1 MLAMYLL
8 YNILVPHTN
17 LYTTAYHFSPNESSS
32 PSKKVRLG
40 QVAPRMHP
48 VENLYH
54 HRDQIG
60 RFLKFLVTN
69 LVEKLYGDFLGKSYN
84 SCGYFWATF
93 GKNDIWSHCDY
104 DTYLAI
110 IPITVSVY
118 FTVKQF
124 CSKDTKTK
132 ISLVDSSTRCIHR
145 YQVRIPSHS
154 VYVLFC
160 RNLIGS

>member
-1 MLAMYLL
+1 MYLL

-40 QVAPRMHP
+40 SENAPCRKP
-48 VENLYH
+48 LPSPWPDWAIFKVLG
-54 HRDQIG
+54 D
-60 RFLKFLVTN
+60 KFSWKIVWW
-69 LVEKLYGDFLGKSYN
+69 FLGNSYN

-93 GKNDIWSHCDY
+93 GKNYIWSHCDY